1 MPVATLRLRHHE
13 LAFRTQYAELKERT
27 LGAGLLLPGS
37 PGTLALRS
45 GTGFSYWYRVYY
57 SVPRKQSE
65 TLVCKDGDSAAL
77 AEMQARMDFSGWASD
92 QVSAL
97 RKLGFQVA
105 DKAVARVLVELH
117 NQGAFAAGLV
127 LVGTLAYMAWL
138 NELGVIAVASRT
150 QDIDLAHR
158 QPLKLASPMSFARTV
173 QATGLPFVAVPGFP
187 STKPSTSLKLPGVN
201 GLRIDLLVHGRTLG
215 AIVRVPELE
224 WAARSVPF
232 YDYLMAAPEPAAML
246 AGAQCIPLRLPQAAR
261 MVWHKLYSSAR
272 RRGFSEKAAMDRSQ
286 ALTLGAALSRQDAR
300 ALKQAAKAA
309 PEPLLNAIRP
319 QARVLLEQA
328 ADHPEL
334 RDVLREVLS

>member
-1 MPVATLRLRHHE
+1 MPVATLRLRQHE

-27 LGAGLLLPGS
+27 LGAGLLLPGT

-65 TLVCKDGDSAAL
+65 TLVCKDGDSAPL
-77 AEMQARMDFSGWASD
+77 AEMRSRMDFSGWASD

-117 NQGAFAAGLV
+117 NQGAFEAGLV

-138 NELGVIAVASRT
+138 NELGVIAVSSRT
-150 QDIDLAHR
+150 LDIDLARR
-158 QPLKLASPMSFARTV
+158 QSLKLAAPLPFALAV
-173 QATGLPFVAVPGFP
+173 QATGLPFVAVPGLP
-187 STKPSTSLKLPGVN
+187 STKASTSLKLPGVD
-201 GLRIDLLVHGRTLG
+201 GLRIDLLVPGRTLG

-224 WAARSVPF
+224 WAGQSVPF
-232 YDYLMAAPEPAAML
+232 YDYLLAAPEPAAML

-272 RRGFSEKAAMDRSQ
+272 RQGFPEKAVKDRSQ
-286 ALTLGAALSRQDAR
+286 AVTLGAALANEDAP
-300 ALKQAAKAA
+300 ALKKAARAA
-309 PEPLLNAIRP
+309 PEPMLKAIRP
-319 QARVLLEQA
+319 HARLLLELA
-328 ADHPEL
+328 ANHPEL
-334 RDVLREVLS
+334 CNVLREVLT